1 MGDLYVNSLINVGIC
16 YKNLGLYEKAITI
29 YERVNEIAPN
39 EEVGYFNNAM
49 NILSLIQQNTAKRV
63 NKFDVELANRATMLF
78 NKVLDLNPA
87 NLMVKI
93 AILKLKVMIDRSSEA
108 VNKVL

>member
-1 MGDLYVNSLINVGIC
+1 
-16 YKNLGLYEKAITI
+16 
-29 YERVNEIAPN
+29 
-39 EEVGYFNNAM
+39 M

-63 NKFDVELANRATMLF
+63 KKFDVELANRATMLF